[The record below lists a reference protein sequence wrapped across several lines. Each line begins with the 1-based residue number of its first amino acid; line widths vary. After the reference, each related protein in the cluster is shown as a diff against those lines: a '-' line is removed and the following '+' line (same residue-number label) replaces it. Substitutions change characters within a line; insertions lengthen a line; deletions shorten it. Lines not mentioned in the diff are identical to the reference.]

1 MNLQMTYD
9 LRIAEKG
16 LPATVRK
23 RIEDNRWV
31 LA

>member
-9 LRIAEKG
+9 LRTAEKG
-16 LPATVRK
+16 LRATVSK
-23 RIEDNRWV
+23 RIEDNRSL